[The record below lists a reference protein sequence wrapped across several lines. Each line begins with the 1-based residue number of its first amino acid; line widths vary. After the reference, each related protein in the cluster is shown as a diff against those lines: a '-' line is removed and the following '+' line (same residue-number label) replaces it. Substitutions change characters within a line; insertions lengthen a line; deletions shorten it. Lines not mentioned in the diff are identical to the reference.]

1 MSEQGVDLSQIR
13 GDWKFHMDYL
23 TNAVTQT
30 IKRQMNYW
38 DELSTKVKNPAL
50 EGAVRKQADLWD
62 ELIAGANDKGTIP
75 TADSK
80 VVEFIAVCRDAK
92 PVCDELQ
99 DTDESELVEEFSEA
113 CRQTR
118 GLCDDLEM
126 MREQRPEDQ

>member
-30 IKRQMNYW
+30 LKRQMKSW
-38 DELSTKVKNPAL
+38 GELSASVNDAGI
-50 EGAVRKQADLWD
+50 EQAVARQEALWD
-62 ELIAGANDKGTIP
+62 ELIANANDKGTIP

-80 VVEFIAVCRDAK
+80 VDEFIAACREAK
-92 PVCDELQ
+92 PLCDEFQ
-99 DTDESELVEEFSEA
+99 DQNDSELVEEFSEA

-126 MREQRPEDQ
+126 MRDQRPDDQ